1 MIIPLESLSDE
12 ARQGLVDEYCMR
24 ENGSNETEDP
34 LEACRQGVEK
44 ALSEGRLLVLY
55 TPYNPNQVAALVPA
69 DQLGE
74 KEKAEVYEEPG
85 GSSE

>member
-1 MIIPLESLSDE
+1 MIISLESLSDE

-34 LEACRQGVEK
+34 LDTCRQGVEK
-44 ALSEGRLLVLY
+44 ALAEGRLLVLY

-74 KEKAEVYEEPG
+74 KEKAAVYDEPG
-85 GSSE
+85 GMSE

>member
-1 MIIPLESLSDE
+1 MIIPVESLSAE

-24 ENGSNETEDP
+24 ENGTTETEDP
-34 LEACRQGVEK
+34 LESCRKGVEK
-44 ALSEGRLLVLY
+44 ALTEGRLLVLY

-74 KEKAEVYEEPG
+74 KEKAEIHDGPEG
-85 GSSE
+85 MSE

>member
-1 MIIPLESLSDE
+1 MIIPLESLSAE
-12 ARQGLVDEYCMR
+12 ARRGLVDEYCMR

-34 LEACRQGVEK
+34 LDDCRRGVDK
-44 ALSEGRLLVLY
+44 ALAEGRLLVLY

-74 KEKAEVYEEPG
+74 REKAEVYEEPG
-85 GSSE
+85 GMSE

>member
-1 MIIPLESLSDE
+1 MIIPLESLSAE

-24 ENGSNETEDP
+24 ENGTTETEDP
-34 LEACRQGVEK
+34 LESCRQGVEK
-44 ALSEGRLLVLY
+44 ALADGRLLVLY

-74 KEKAEVYEEPG
+74 KERAEIHQDPG
-85 GSSE
+85 GGSE

>member
-24 ENGSNETEDP
+24 ENGRNETEDP
-34 LEACRQGVEK
+34 LDTCRQGVEK
-44 ALSEGRLLVLY
+44 ALAEGRLLVLY

-74 KEKAEVYEEPG
+74 KEKAAVYDEPG
-85 GSSE
+85 GMSE